1 MHLMFAIAQLPT
13 DLAALNDRYFHHT
26 TLRKPSDNT
35 TDEKR
40 GIVSTR
46 QSMSPIFKIRCQLLA
61 TYATGQLPEQ
71 SDLFK
76 PQANI
81 RIVFGA

>member
-1 MHLMFAIAQLPT
+1 MMHLMFAIAQLPT

-46 QSMSPIFKIRCQLLA
+46 QR
-61 TYATGQLPEQ
+61 QLPEQ